1 MKLLDRY
8 ILQRFFAYL
17 IFALLASVVI
27 FITVDSTEHL
37 DKFIDAKVPY
47 HLVLKYYYL
56 YLPYIVYLTLPVSV
70 LLATLFT
77 IGGFVYRNEL
87 TAMQSAGYSLWRIL
101 NMLLIIAIPLSAAT
115 LVFGESIVPAANNER
130 KILYLEQVKKQRNPA
145 SSRKGRLYIQ
155 VGPNE
160 YLKMEGYDPENRIG
174 ERISLHMLNDGRL
187 KRRVTADRMTYM
199 NDAWILENVHQFDFS
214 KSEMAV
220 TESDTIIRGDF
231 TITPDDLKRVN
242 IAPEEMNYLELRD
255 MVTRL
260 KASGVRAGKW
270 VVDLAF
276 KISQPFATVII
287 VLFGVPFAAFRRRGG
302 LVFGF
307 GLSLLVCFI
316 YFGFM
321 QVGKILGYN
330 GTIEPIVAAWMGN
343 IVFGVLGM
351 TLVVRVPK

>member
-8 ILQRFFAYL
+8 ILRRFFQYL
-17 IFALLASVVI
+17 IFALIASAVI

-37 DKFIDAKVPY
+37 DKFIDAHVPY
-47 HLVLKYYYL
+47 HLVLRYYYL
-56 YLPYIVYLTLPVSV
+56 YLPYIIYLTLPVSV

-101 NMLLIIAIPLSAAT
+101 GMLVLLAIPLSMAT
-115 LVFGESIVPAANNER
+115 LVFGESVVPVANHER
-130 KILYLEQVKKQRNPA
+130 KTLYREHVTKQKNPVT
-145 SSRKGRLYIQ
+145 SRRGRLYIQ
-155 VGPNE
+155 VGQNE

-174 ERISLHMLNDGRL
+174 ERISLHTLYRGRL
-187 KRRVTADRMTYM
+187 LKRVTAERMRFEENAWLLTDAETYAFAQ
-199 NDAWILENVHQFDFS
+199 D
-214 KSEMAV
+214 KV
-220 TESDTIIRGDF
+220 TVTRLDTLRRADF
-231 TITPDDLKRVN
+231 TITPDDLSRVN
-242 IAPEEMNYLELRD
+242 IAPEEMNYVELRD
-255 MVTRL
+255 MVRRL

-287 VLFGVPFAAFRRRGG
+287 VLFGVPFAAIRRRGG

-307 GLSLLVCFI
+307 GLSLLVCFVF
-316 YFGFM
+316 FGFM

-330 GTIEPIVAAWMGN
+330 GSVGPIMAAWAGN
-343 IVFGVLGM
+343 IVFGVLGVA
-351 TLVVRVPK
+351 LVIRVRK